1 MILKNDMKVT
11 LENGLKYIIVE
22 NIPYGGVKYMHL
34 VKLNS
39 AGNEILDE
47 FMVARE
53 VKKEEKTYI
62 EAVLDEE
69 TLEIV
74 LPMLRM
80 SYYRRHKEL
89 GAMTD

>member
-1 MILKNDMKVT
+1 MIT
-11 LENGLKYIIVE
+11 LSNGLKYIIIE

-39 AGNEILDE
+39 EGNQILDE
-47 FMVARE
+47 FMVAKE
-53 VKKEEKTYI
+53 VKKDDKTYI

-80 SYYRRHKEL
+80 SYYRRHKDL
-89 GAMTD
+89 GAMMD